1 VNSIYLTCK
10 MNMRRTP
17 SLKGEVIE
25 VKERNQIIPVLDIT
39 EEIDGYVWFHVP
51 GGYIANVEE
60 VFLHAERYETGDNE
74 KIRSFISDVLDSS
87 LKATSKTVNEIKK
100 ALDKF

>member
-1 VNSIYLTCK
+1 
-10 MNMRRTP
+10 MRRTP

-25 VKERNQIIPVLDIT
+25 VKERNQIIPVLDMT

-51 GGYIANVEE
+51 GGYIANIEE

-87 LKATSKTVNEIKK
+87 LKATSQAVNEIKK

>member
-1 VNSIYLTCK
+1 MNSIYLTGR

-25 VKERNQIIPVLDIT
+25 VKERDQIIPVLDLT

-51 GGYIANVEE
+51 GGYIANVNE
-60 VFLHAERYETGDNE
+60 VFFHAPRYETGDTDR
-74 KIRSFISDVLDSS
+74 IRDFIKDVLDDS
-87 LKATSKTVNEIKK
+87 LEATSKTISQIKT

>member
-1 VNSIYLTCK
+1 
-10 MNMRRTP
+10 MRRTP

-25 VKERNQIIPVLDIT
+25 VKERNQIIPVLDMT

-51 GGYIANVEE
+51 GGYIANAEE
-60 VFLHAERYETGDNE
+60 VFLHADRYETGDNE

>member
-1 VNSIYLTCK
+1 
-10 MNMRRTP
+10 MRRTP

-25 VKERNQIIPVLDIT
+25 VKERNQIIPVLDMT

-60 VFLHAERYETGDNE
+60 VFLHAE
-74 KIRSFISDVLDSS
+74 DVLDSS
-87 LKATSKTVNEIKK
+87 LKATSQTVNEIKK

>member
-1 VNSIYLTCK
+1 
-10 MNMRRTP
+10 MRRTP
-17 SLKGEVIE
+17 SLKGEVFE

-60 VFLHAERYETGDNE
+60 VFLHAD
-74 KIRSFISDVLDSS
+74 
-87 LKATSKTVNEIKK
+87 
-100 ALDKF
+100 

>member
-1 VNSIYLTCK
+1 
-10 MNMRRTP
+10 MRRTP
-17 SLKGEVIE
+17 SLKGKVIE
-25 VKERNQIIPVLDIT
+25 VKERNQIIPVLDMT

-51 GGYIANVEE
+51 GGYIANVKE

-87 LKATSKTVNEIKK
+87 LKATSQTVNEIKK

>member
-1 VNSIYLTCK
+1 
-10 MNMRRTP
+10 MRRTP

-25 VKERNQIIPVLDIT
+25 VKERDQIIPVLDIT

-60 VFLHAERYETGDNE
+60 VFLHAERYETGDTK
-74 KIRSFISDVLDSS
+74 KIKSFISDVLDSS
-87 LKATSKTVNEIKK
+87 LKATSQTVNEIKK

>member
-1 VNSIYLTCK
+1 
-10 MNMRRTP
+10 MRRTP

-25 VKERNQIIPVLDIT
+25 VKERNQIIPVLDMT

-60 VFLHAERYETGDNE
+60 VFLHADRYETGDNE

-87 LKATSKTVNEIKK
+87 LKATSQTVNEI
-100 ALDKF
+100 

>member
-1 VNSIYLTCK
+1 
-10 MNMRRTP
+10 MRRTP

-25 VKERNQIIPVLDIT
+25 VKERNQIIPVLDMT

-51 GGYIANVEE
+51 GGYIANAEE
-60 VFLHAERYETGDNE
+60 VFLHAERYDTGDNE

-87 LKATSKTVNEIKK
+87 LKATSQTVNEIKK

>member
-1 VNSIYLTCK
+1 
-10 MNMRRTP
+10 MRRTP

-25 VKERNQIIPVLDIT
+25 VKERNQIIPVLDMT
-39 EEIDGYVWFHVP
+39 EEIDGYVWFHVT

-87 LKATSKTVNEIKK
+87 LKTTSQTVNEIKK

>member
-1 VNSIYLTCK
+1 
-10 MNMRRTP
+10 MRRTP

-25 VKERNQIIPVLDIT
+25 VKERNQIIPVLAMS
-39 EEIDGYVWFHVP
+39 EEIDGYVWFRVP

-60 VFLHAERYETGDNE
+60 VFLHAERYETGDNA

-87 LKATSKTVNEIKK
+87 LKATSQTVNEIKK

>member
-1 VNSIYLTCK
+1 
-10 MNMRRTP
+10 MRRTP

-25 VKERNQIIPVLDIT
+25 VKERNQIIPVLDMT

-51 GGYIANVEE
+51 GGYIANIEE

-74 KIRSFISDVLDSS
+74 KIRSFISDVLDTS
-87 LKATSKTVNEIKK
+87 LKATSQTVNEIKK

>member
-1 VNSIYLTCK
+1 
-10 MNMRRTP
+10 MRRTP

-60 VFLHAERYETGDNE
+60 VFLHADRYETGDNA

-87 LKATSKTVNEIKK
+87 LKATSQTVNEIKK